1 MKKFIKGLILSLSVL
16 LLAGCFKM
24 DNMEGINIYTTVYP
38 IEYIAKYLYG
48 ENATIQSIYPNGID
62 PYNYELTDKQ
72 INDYSK
78 ANLFVYNGL
87 SNEKEIARTFVN
99 KNKNINIIDVAYGL
113 NIEYGTNSY
122 EELWLSP
129 NNFLMLA
136 TTFKNNLKDM
146 IKSTYIK
153 EDIDTKY
160 ADLQKK
166 VSIIDAELRT
176 IGSSAKDKNKN
187 TLIVS
192 SNVFKYLENYGFK
205 VISLE
210 DSNNYTNEL
219 KQSFKNKTYQSIL
232 IKDGETNDNI
242 NDLVKNYGAKTVS
255 VNMLN
260 VLSDEEVKNNE
271 TYLSIMNNYLTQ
283 ISDITLN

>member
-16 LLAGCFKM
+16 LLACCFKM

>member
-113 NIEYGTNSY
+113 NIEYSTNSY

-136 TTFKNNLKDM
+136 
-146 IKSTYIK
+146 
-153 EDIDTKY
+153 
-160 ADLQKK
+160 
-166 VSIIDAELRT
+166 
-176 IGSSAKDKNKN
+176 
-187 TLIVS
+187 
-192 SNVFKYLENYGFK
+192 
-205 VISLE
+205 
-210 DSNNYTNEL
+210 
-219 KQSFKNKTYQSIL
+219 
-232 IKDGETNDNI
+232 
-242 NDLVKNYGAKTVS
+242 
-255 VNMLN
+255 
-260 VLSDEEVKNNE
+260 
-271 TYLSIMNNYLTQ
+271 
-283 ISDITLN
+283 